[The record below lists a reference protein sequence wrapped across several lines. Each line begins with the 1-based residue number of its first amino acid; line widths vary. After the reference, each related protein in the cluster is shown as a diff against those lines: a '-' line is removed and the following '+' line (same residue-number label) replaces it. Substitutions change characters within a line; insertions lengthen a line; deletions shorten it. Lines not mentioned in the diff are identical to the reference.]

1 MGYSRKKKQTRVE
14 GGLKHPAPPLPAPP
28 PHPAEFLVFFS
39 LLETPQNF
47 LITPLGDFRV

>member
-28 PHPAEFLVFFS
+28 SPPCRIFSFFS